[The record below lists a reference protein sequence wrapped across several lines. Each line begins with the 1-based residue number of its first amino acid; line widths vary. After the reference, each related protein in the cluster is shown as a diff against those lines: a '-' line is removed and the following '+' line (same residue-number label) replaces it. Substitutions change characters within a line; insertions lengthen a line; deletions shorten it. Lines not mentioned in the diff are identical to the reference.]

1 MGVCGSSSSSLQTVP
16 DNVILL
22 GCDKNKSPTFNIAYC
37 VEEPGSENVFN
48 FAKICIEAIFKKA
61 IINPQKIHN
70 KTGYFEVKYVDEF
83 GSEILVFSKKNG
95 EGNFSKEK
103 SYMVMEKI
111 KRTVK

>member
-1 MGVCGSSSSSLQTVP
+1 MGVCGSSSSSLKTVP
-16 DNVILL
+16 QNIILL
-22 GCDKNKSPTFNIAYC
+22 GCDENKSPSFNIAYC
-37 VEEPGSENVFN
+37 VEAGSEDAFN

-70 KTGYFEVKYVDEF
+70 KTGYFEVKYVDGF
-83 GSEILVFSKKNG
+83 GSEILVFSKKQG